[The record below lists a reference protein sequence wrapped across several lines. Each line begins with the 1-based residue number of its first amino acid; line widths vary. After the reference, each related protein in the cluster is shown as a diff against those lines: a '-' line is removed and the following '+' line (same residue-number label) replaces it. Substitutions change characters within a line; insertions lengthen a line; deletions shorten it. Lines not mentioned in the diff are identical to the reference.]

1 MTTFNQNNLKHIRE
15 LFQSGTGVELPSRRR
30 VRRPARTAALLAA
43 ALILCLTATAFA
55 CGLFSS
61 LAGDELG
68 LSATYEGE
76 GIISILVENRSDKDL
91 RFQPVL
97 KLMRWTT
104 GEEIKPLSDAVSF
117 RDTEIPARSSG
128 TMTIDLSAAYDMGR
142 LEEPLEE
149 DDWYYLVLTNNDFV
163 FGQDWM
169 CAVTFAKPAE
179 GGESPAPAEPVQADG
194 EVLRRVEESLRPY
207 FETISLDIE
216 DRRAMNAEYVQ
227 AYAALLDGFAGNIVS
242 SVSPVLPGNRI
253 ASDTV
258 YLRVDDPA
266 PGVVL
271 DGSVPDEEQYRLV
284 GQQWR
289 SCDGNFKLLATEGEN
304 ALVLSAM
311 LPLQSYPDAAR
322 ELPLLYLFT
331 YEKAAIDGQGDYA
344 FVYGQLLTFE
354 DLAPYRVYEDEGYV
368 CYEVSGLVCSDLE
381 EYARSFAAQNP
392 DVRFDGQVWAR
403 VENIYTYYREH
414 LGELISY
421 R

>member
-1 MTTFNQNNLKHIRE
+1 MTAFHQDNLNHIRE
-15 LFQSGTGVELPSRRR
+15 IFQDRTGVELPARRR
-30 VRRPARTAALLAA
+30 AHRSARLAGLLAA
-43 ALILCLTATAFA
+43 AMILCLTATALA
-55 CGLFSS
+55 CGLFSALS
-61 LAGDELG
+61 GDDLG
-68 LSATYEGE
+68 LSATYEGD
-76 GIISILVENRSDKDL
+76 GVVSVLVENRSDKTL

-104 GEEIKPLSDAVSF
+104 SEEILPLSGEVSF
-117 RDTEIPARSSG
+117 RGAEIPARSSG
-128 TMTIDLSAAYDMGR
+128 TMVIDLSLAYDMQK
-142 LEEPLEE
+142 LEEPLE
-149 DDWYYLVLTNNDFV
+149 DDWYYLVLTNNGFV

-169 CAVTFAKPAE
+169 CSVAFAETAVETTPA
-179 GGESPAPAEPVQADG
+179 GLDLPVRVDAA
-194 EVLRRVEESLRPY
+194 VLEQVEESLRGY
-207 FETISLDIE
+207 FADISLDAA
-216 DRRAMNAEYVQ
+216 DRQAMDADYIQ
-227 AYAALLDGFAGNIVS
+227 AYTGLFEDFSGDIVP

-271 DGSVPDEEQYRLV
+271 DGSVPDEEQYLLV

-289 SCDGNFKLLATEGEN
+289 SCDVNFKLLATEGEN

-311 LPLQSYPDAAR
+311 LPLQKYPDATR

-331 YEKAAIDGQGDYA
+331 YEKAAINGQGNYA

-354 DLAPYRVYEDEGYV
+354 DLAPYRVYEDEEYV

-392 DVRFDGQVWAR
+392 DIRFDDQVWAR